1 MLYDE
6 VMIKQTYDLAIT
18 FGRFNLLHN
27 GHIDLFERMA
37 AFSSTCSI
45 GLSSAA
51 KNLSLSDRIRVIDKA
66 LRLRDINYRM
76 IAGYNPFDYFGQIA
90 ELHSYENIILF
101 LGEDKEV
108 LAKAAQRVFGWE
120 YHLIGRLGSST
131 EVRGVIDNEQWD
143 RLDHIVPKIIVPDVC
158 RLRGMEIS
166 K

>member
-18 FGRFNLLHN
+18 FGRFNLLHY
-27 GHIDLFERMA
+27 GHIHLFERMA
-37 AFSSTCSI
+37 MFSSICSI

-51 KNLSLSDRIRVIDKA
+51 KNLPLSDRIRVIDKA
-66 LRLRDINYRM
+66 LHLRDMNHRI
-76 IAGYNPFDYFGQIA
+76 IAGSNPFDYFGQIV
-90 ELHSYENIILF
+90 ELYSSEDIILF
-101 LGEDKEV
+101 LGEDQEV

-120 YHLIGRLGSST
+120 YYLVKRLGSST

-143 RLDHIVPKIIVPDVC
+143 RLDHIVPKVIIPDVC